1 MDNDFD
7 LDHFF
12 INWTKFPNFKL
23 GLSNITD
30 ILRAFPNKVVNCKIN
45 VFNEYNSN
53 NVTFAQDNSLNVQ
66 LSDNL
71 S

>member
-7 LDHFF
+7 LDYFL

-30 ILRAFPNKVVNCKIN
+30 ILWAFSNKVVKCKIN
-45 VFNEYNSN
+45 VFNEYNSD
-53 NVTFAQDNSLNVQ
+53 NVTFAYDNSFER
-66 LSDNL
+66 SII
-71 S
+71 